1 MNDARGVDKVKT
13 AQQIIHD
20 GLHVVLHQF
29 YALIHHAEQV
39 GFLRLEHIV
48 QLRK

>member
-1 MNDARGVDKVKT
+1 VNDARGVDKVKT

-20 GLHVVLHQF
+20 GLHVVLCQF
-29 YALIHHAEQV
+29 NSLIHHAEQI
-39 GFLRLEHIV
+39 GFLGLEHIV